1 MNYKDIKV
9 DKSSLRYERKF
20 LLDDY
25 LINTLEDLNSFLP
38 INLFEQHKERRIN
51 SVYYDTND
59 LKFSKQN
66 IDGINL
72 RKKIRVRY
80 YGPLQD
86 IDSPKLELKLKYGL
100 VGNKEIYNLNK
111 NELCK
116 NYFLIN
122 NLVFP
127 EIINNK
133 NQNLLVSTKPK
144 LIISYKRKYFLSIC
158 QRYRF
163 TLDSN
168 IIFKIFDFSDLDSN
182 FRDNLFYSYHKKI
195 LEIKYSHNDELFANH
210 LTRNLPTRLS
220 TVSKYLIALNSLGLA
235 SPF

>member
-1 MNYKDIKV
+1 
-9 DKSSLRYERKF
+9 
-20 LLDDY
+20 
-25 LINTLEDLNSFLP
+25 
-38 INLFEQHKERRIN
+38 
-51 SVYYDTND
+51 
-59 LKFSKQN
+59 
-66 IDGINL
+66 
-72 RKKIRVRY
+72 
-80 YGPLQD
+80 
-86 IDSPKLELKLKYGL
+86 
-100 VGNKEIYNLNK
+100 
-111 NELCK
+111 
-116 NYFLIN
+116 
-122 NLVFP
+122 LVFP

>member
-1 MNYKDIKV
+1 
-9 DKSSLRYERKF
+9 
-20 LLDDY
+20 
-25 LINTLEDLNSFLP
+25 
-38 INLFEQHKERRIN
+38 
-51 SVYYDTND
+51 